1 MEHVLD
7 GHELNEEGIMKF
19 FVLPFN
25 GIIISTI
32 KIFMLLAIDDWEVRR
47 FHQIRKLRFI
57 GSKML
62 RSQLTVLDDRFTNF
76 LKEVKVLFLWKFTGY
91 FISQLVEFEEFVNE
105 SESTL
110 DVAIEFIVGLLFEC
124 LIGVGILTFCSPKL
138 VSENLN
144 LLVQVADNLIVF
156 LRITRIQRTAIG
168 FFLHAVQGAHL
179 IHKNLFD
186 LCLQLGILIVL
197 FTELRAQVFDLCVL
211 LFHRLLISN
220 SSIERSGILLK
231 LSLLNLEFLEF
242 FFPLRNDGRLSF
254 GNFRKSLTLGEELL
268 DVAGASEII
277 AVHFG
282 LLSSIQTDL
291 LELFLAE
298 IGRFEW
304 RLVVLGR
311 L

>member
-47 FHQIRKLRFI
+47 LHQIRKLRFI

-124 LIGVGILTFCSPKL
+124 LI
-138 VSENLN
+138 
-144 LLVQVADNLIVF
+144 
-156 LRITRIQRTAIG
+156 
-168 FFLHAVQGAHL
+168 
-179 IHKNLFD
+179 
-186 LCLQLGILIVL
+186 
-197 FTELRAQVFDLCVL
+197 
-211 LFHRLLISN
+211 
-220 SSIERSGILLK
+220 
-231 LSLLNLEFLEF
+231 
-242 FFPLRNDGRLSF
+242 
-254 GNFRKSLTLGEELL
+254 
-268 DVAGASEII
+268 
-277 AVHFG
+277 
-282 LLSSIQTDL
+282 
-291 LELFLAE
+291 
-298 IGRFEW
+298 
-304 RLVVLGR
+304 
-311 L
+311 